1 MFATCDSLGPGQLW
15 PQPLQAMSVAAHAA
29 KEACGGVGVGSDADF
44 HGLLSVS
51 FFVLISS

>member
-29 KEACGGVGVGSDADF
+29 KEARGGVGVGSDADF
-44 HGLLSVS
+44 HGLLSVI
-51 FFVLISS
+51 FLF